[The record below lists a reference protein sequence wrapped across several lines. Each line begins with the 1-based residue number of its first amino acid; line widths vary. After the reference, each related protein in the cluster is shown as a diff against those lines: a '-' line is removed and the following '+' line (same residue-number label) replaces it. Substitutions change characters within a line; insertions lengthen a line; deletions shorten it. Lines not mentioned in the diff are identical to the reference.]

1 MISHLQS
8 ARRAFT
14 LIELLVV
21 IAIIAILAAILFPV
35 FAKARE
41 KARQSSCLSNEKQAA
56 LAVTQYVSDYDET
69 FPQHY
74 YYPNN
79 TSSAGGY
86 AHWTGTCSP
95 YVKNVGIFVCPSDP
109 SKGAGPTNYSTATNN
124 RGYGVPGGQ
133 VPQTDADL
141 DHQAPR
147 LSYVGNELVMPRK
160 RRTSDPAN
168 VVGLSMVEAP
178 AEVILF
184 TDATSEIARWN
195 GSSAASGAAIKSHR
209 PVNGI
214 QLVGGGVFDGE
225 TFTGGAVEALP
236 QSAALAAIATPS
248 ASGHHIQY
256 LQPDRHNG
264 GSNYAFCDGHVKWL
278 TLGATLDPNHFLWGK
293 RCYSGGNGPVYQPG
307 TTTPVN

>member
-1 MISHLQS
+1 ML
-8 ARRAFT
+8 RRPRGFT

-41 KARQSSCLSNEKQAA
+41 KARQSSCLSNEKQAG
-56 LAVTQYVSDYDET
+56 LAVLQYVSDYDET

-86 AHWTGTCSP
+86 AHWTGTASP
-95 YVKNVGIFVCPSDP
+95 YVKNVQIFVCPSDP

-133 VPQTDADL
+133 VPQTDADI
-141 DHQAPR
+141 DNQAPR
-147 LSYVGNELVMPRK
+147 LSYVGNEIVMPRK
-160 RRTSDPAN
+160 RRTADPAN
-168 VVGLSMVEAP
+168 VVPLAMVEAP

-184 TDATSEIARWN
+184 VDATDDVARWN
-195 GSSAASGAAIKSHR
+195 GASAASGAAIKSHR

-214 QLVGGGVFDGE
+214 ATAGGGTFDGE
-225 TFTGGAVEALP
+225 THVSGTACEAL
-236 QSAALAAIATPS
+236 SEAAALGAIATPT
-248 ASGHHIQY
+248 AAGHHIQY

-264 GSNYAFCDGHVKWL
+264 GSNYAFSDGHVKWMKL
-278 TLGATLDPNHFLWGK
+278 GTTLNASQFLWGK
-293 RCYSGGNGPVYQPG
+293 RVYSAGNAPIYRPG
-307 TTTPVN
+307 TTTPVG